1 MTDFSE
7 YNLWRDNFL
16 GVFRQIST
24 DEDFKKL
31 ASFYPYNDYTFNK
44 CKQRKN
50 NLLRSGNRNIYLDDL
65 FALSRYSDK
74 TPDNLLLGHNNIA
87 FFWSELTGE
96 NLFEKECVE
105 KIVRALKSD
114 KNYRTIYIPKG
125 IEDFLYYSKS
135 VIFEVN
141 NKKIRKPIFNISDN
155 SLDFKTTGETEY
167 SYNPHL
173 FYGGDVYDILCDYVF
188 DLSAEDFPEFEREE
202 TEKFLE
208 TVSIYLDTGKAEAK
222 KTDKD
227 IDFRIKNWV
236 CNCTMWLLLS
246 YIGDT
251 CERQGESVE
260 YYLRNHKEVI
270 VFMLKLF
277 IFGTEVIKQKRITNE
292 ATNEKKR
299 VRYSAFLS
307 CSNEKLVA
315 EDEDFD
321 YYDYDF
327 DFEYKTA
334 SISDMQKSSLSEILD
349 YELR

>member
-1 MTDFSE
+1 MIDNIGYSA
-7 YNLWRDNFL
+7 WRDNFL
-16 GVFRQIST
+16 STFREISS

-31 ASFYPYNDYTFNK
+31 ASFYPYDDYTFNK

-65 FALSRYSDK
+65 YAVSRYSDK
-74 TPDNLLLGHNNIA
+74 SPDNLLLGYNNIA
-87 FFWSELTGE
+87 FFWSELEGE
-96 NLFEKECVE
+96 NLFEKECIE
-105 KIVRALKSD
+105 KIVCALKSD
-114 KNYRTIYIPKG
+114 KNYRNIYIPKV

-141 NKKIRKPIFNISDN
+141 DKKIRKPIFNISDN

-167 SYNPHL
+167 NYNPHL
-173 FYGGDVYDILCDYVF
+173 FYGGDVYDVFCDYIVDF
-188 DLSAEDFPEFEREE
+188 EAEDFSECEKEE
-202 TEKFLE
+202 VEKFLE
-208 TVSIYLDTGKAEAK
+208 TISVYLDTGKSEAK

-227 IDFRIKNWV
+227 IEQRIKNWV

-251 CERQGESVE
+251 CERLGEDVE
-260 YYLRNHKEVI
+260 HYLRKHREI
-270 VFMLKLF
+270 ILFMLKLF
-277 IFGTEVIKQKRITNE
+277 VFGTKVTKQKRITDE
-292 ATNEKKR
+292 LTNEKKR

-307 CSNEKLVA
+307 CSNEKLVVG
-315 EDEDFD
+315 DEDID
-321 YYDYDF
+321 YYDYDI
-327 DFEYKTA
+327 EYKTA

>member
-16 GVFRQIST
+16 GAFRQISS

-31 ASFYPYNDYTFNK
+31 ASYYPFNDYNSSK

-65 FALSRYSDK
+65 YAVSRYSDK
-74 TPDNLLLGHNNIA
+74 SPDNLLLGHNNIA
-87 FFWSELTGE
+87 FFWSQLTGE
-96 NLFEKECVE
+96 NLFAKECIE
-105 KIVRALKSD
+105 KIVKALKSD
-114 KNYRTIYIPKG
+114 KNYRTIYIPKE

-141 NKKIRKPIFNISDN
+141 DKKIRKPIFNISDN

-173 FYGGDVYDILCDYVF
+173 FYGGDVYDVLCDYVV
-188 DLSAEDFPEFEREE
+188 DLEKEDFPEFEKEE

-208 TVSIYLDTGKAEAK
+208 TIGVYLDTGKGEAK
-222 KTDKD
+222 PTDKD
-227 IDFRIKNWV
+227 IDFRIKNWA

-246 YIGDT
+246 FIGDT

-260 YYLRNHKEVI
+260 YYLRSHREVI
-270 VFMLKLF
+270 VFMLRLF
-277 IFGTEVIKQKRITNE
+277 VFGTKVIKQKRVTDE
-292 ATNEKKR
+292 VTNEKKR
-299 VRYSAFLS
+299 IRYSAFFS
-307 CSNEKLVA
+307 CSNENLVV
-315 EDEDFD
+315 EDKDFD
-321 YYDYDF
+321 YYDYDL
-327 DFEYKTA
+327 DYKTA

>member
-1 MTDFSE
+1 MTDNTE
-7 YNLWRDNFL
+7 YNIWRDNFL

-65 FALSRYSDK
+65 YAISRYSDK

-87 FFWSELTGE
+87 FFWSELKGE
-96 NLFEKECVE
+96 NLFENDCIE
-105 KIVRALKSD
+105 KIVGALKSD
-114 KNYRTIYIPKG
+114 KSYRAIYIPKE
-125 IEDFLYYSKS
+125 IEDFLYYAKS

-155 SLDFKTTGETEY
+155 TLDFKTTGETEY
-167 SYNPHL
+167 SYNPNL
-173 FYGGDVYDILCDYVF
+173 FYGGDAYDVFCDYIVDF
-188 DLSAEDFPEFEREE
+188 EAENFPEFEKEE
-202 TEKFLE
+202 AEKFLE
-208 TVSIYLDTGKAEAK
+208 TVGIYLDTGKSEAE

-227 IDFRIKNWV
+227 IEGRIKNWA

-251 CERQGESVE
+251 CERLGESVE
-260 YYLRNHKEVI
+260 YYLRGHREVI
-270 VFMLKLF
+270 AFMLRLF
-277 IFGTEVIKQKRITNE
+277 VFGTKVTKQKRITDE
-292 ATNEKKR
+292 KTNEKKR
-299 VRYSAFLS
+299 IRYSAFLS
-307 CSNEKLVA
+307 CSNEILVA
-315 EDEDFD
+315 ADEDFD
-321 YYDYDF
+321 YYDYDL
-327 DFEYKTA
+327 DYRTA